1 MKKIGLL
8 TFHFPINYGAVLQT
22 YGLFTY
28 LKKKG
33 FDVTI
38 INYYSDRHAD
48 RYKFYH
54 RPKSIKNLLYYIVK
68 TGFLCNHI
76 SKKKKFDHFRNKHF
90 KLTKRYKSASK
101 TPFDWDIV
109 LTGSDQV
116 FNINN
121 SDRITYFQPF
131 KKKANQIKAAYA
143 PSFGIHNFNEEIKE
157 KISHLVNDFDFIS
170 CRESLGAEFL
180 SEIKGKKVEHVL
192 DPVFLLDAQEWSSI
206 ASDRIIKEKY
216 LFVYDLNGK
225 KPLIDIAKKLRADHK
240 IVVLSNDPIA
250 SLKKEYRGVD
260 VFIKSAGISDFISL
274 IKYADAVIT
283 DSFHGTVMPIIFE
296 KPFYSYIS
304 LETASSRIIDI
315 LTTLS
320 MEKRLVKSIESITE
334 IGNFNKPEKL
344 KELITA
350 SEKFLHQLT

>member
-22 YGLFTY
+22 YGLYTY

-33 FDVTI
+33 LNVTI

-48 RYKFYH
+48 RYNFYH
-54 RPKSIKNLLYYIVK
+54 RPKSIKNLLYYVVK
-68 TGFLCNHI
+68 TWFLYNHI

-90 KLTKRYKSASK
+90 KLTKRYKSTSEI
-101 TPFDWDIV
+101 PFNWEFV

-116 FNINN
+116 FNINHA
-121 SDRITYFQPF
+121 DRITYFQPF

-143 PSFGIHNFNEEIKE
+143 PSFGIHNLNEEIKE

-192 DPVFLLDAQEWSSI
+192 DPVFLLDVQEWSSI
-206 ASDRIIKEKY
+206 ASDRLIKEKY

-225 KPLIDIAKKLRADHK
+225 KPLIDIAIKLNTEHK

-250 SLKKEYRGVD
+250 SLRKGYRGVD
-260 VFIKSAGISDFISL
+260 IFIKSAGIEDFISL
-274 IKYADAVIT
+274 IKYSDAVIT

-296 KPFYSYIS
+296 KPFYSFIA

-320 MEKRLVKSIESITE
+320 LESRLVENIEDVNE
-334 IGNFNKPEKL
+334 IGKFNKPPKVE
-344 KELITA
+344 EMIAA
-350 SEKFLHQLT
+350 SKKFLQQLA